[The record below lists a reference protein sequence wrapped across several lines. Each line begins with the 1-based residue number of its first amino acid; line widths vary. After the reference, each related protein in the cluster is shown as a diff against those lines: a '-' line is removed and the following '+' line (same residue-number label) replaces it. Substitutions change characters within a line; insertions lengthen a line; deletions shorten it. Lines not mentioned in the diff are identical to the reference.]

1 VLTGRGQIGDG
12 SIDMREWQGYV
23 EAAGYTG
30 AIEVEL
36 FNDVLWARDGRE
48 VLAETAARFVEHTL

>member
-1 VLTGRGQIGDG
+1 MEGI
-12 SIDMREWQGYV
+12 V

-36 FNDVLWARDGRE
+36 FNEGLWARDGRE
-48 VLAETAARFVEHTL
+48 VLAETAARFAADAGDTPPGK